1 MDPSNLIMW
10 AVCIGVAWVILAS
23 LTGMDEWLRALFGKS
38 KVSELEKRVGK
49 LERRLEELEQPHKP
63 PGST

>member
-23 LTGMDEWLRALFGKS
+23 LTGMDEWLKALFGKS
-38 KVSELEKRVGK
+38 KLGELEKRVGK
-49 LERRLEELEQPHKP
+49 LEKRLDELQQPPNP
-63 PGST
+63 PGSA